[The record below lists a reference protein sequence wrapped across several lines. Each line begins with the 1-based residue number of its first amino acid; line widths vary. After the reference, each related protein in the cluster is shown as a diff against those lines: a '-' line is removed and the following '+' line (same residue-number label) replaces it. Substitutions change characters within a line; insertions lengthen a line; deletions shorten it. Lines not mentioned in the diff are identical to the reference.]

1 MRKWA
6 FVTSH
11 ALVLSYIAYQQ
22 QITARQVAHSL
33 GITER
38 RVVKII
44 ADLQAD
50 GYVIKKRKGNR
61 NVYAVNRELPLRHPQ
76 GKGKTIGDLLSILEP
91 PAIPKKEGPVQLE
104 LPLEDSA

>member
-11 ALVLSYIAYQQ
+11 ALVLSYLTYRQL
-22 QITARQVAHSL
+22 ITARQVAHAL

-50 GYVIKKRKGNR
+50 GYVVKKRKGNR
-61 NVYAVNRELPLRHPQ
+61 NIYTVNRELPLRPPQ
-76 GKGKTIGDLLSILEP
+76 GKSKTVGALISILEP
-91 PAIPKKEGPVQLE
+91 PAVPAKSGPVQLE
-104 LPLEDSA
+104 LPFEEAA

>member
-11 ALVLSYIAYQQ
+11 ALVLSYLAYQQ
-22 QITARQVAHSL
+22 QVTARQVAHSL

-38 RVVKII
+38 RVVKIV

-50 GYVIKKRKGNR
+50 GYVVKKRKGNR
-61 NVYAVNRELPLRHPQ
+61 NIYTVNRDLPLRHPQ
-76 GKGKTIGDLLSILEP
+76 GKSKTVGSLLSILEP
-91 PAIPKKEGPVQLE
+91 PPVPAKGGPLQLE
-104 LPLEDSA
+104 LPLEDGA